1 MAGDPLKSVK
11 PRDLAQSVP
20 MLVTRPVRSE
30 VDGPRTR
37 ALRLDGRT
45 RPGGTAMRDRSL
57 FDSRILHTLR
67 VASEPVEVATLRG
80 GGGGHL
86 IAEFYEVHL
95 ALLDRTDLS
104 VSLPIAFADGIEDST
119 GNLIGLEI
127 LRHCDFALS
136 HFERSGHIARR

>member
-57 FDSRILHTLR
+57 FDSRILHRLR
-67 VASEPVEVATLRG
+67 VASEPVEVARSEAAADTSLRSSMRCTS
-80 GGGGHL
+80 L
-86 IAEFYEVHL
+86 CLTEPIFQ
-95 ALLDRTDLS
+95 S
-104 VSLPIAFADGIEDST
+104 VS
-119 GNLIGLEI
+119 
-127 LRHCDFALS
+127 R
-136 HFERSGHIARR
+136 